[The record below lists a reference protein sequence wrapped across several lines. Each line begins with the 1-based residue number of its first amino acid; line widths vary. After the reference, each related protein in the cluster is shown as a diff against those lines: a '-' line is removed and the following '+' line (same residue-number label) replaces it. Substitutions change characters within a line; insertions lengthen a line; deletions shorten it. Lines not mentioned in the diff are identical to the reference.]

1 MKEKEYMEKSN
12 QGNKPSNS
20 PIIVN
25 YNHFINWLNRKTND

>member
-20 PIIVN
+20 PIMVN
-25 YNHFINWLNRKTND
+25 AKPKAAPL